1 VHLSTAIALELART
15 ARARGAQIDVEV
27 CTHHLLLD
35 ERAYERPDAARFVVG
50 PPLRPAADV
59 EALWDAIRDGTVDT
73 VGSDHSHLREP
84 SAPPESSFLETPM
97 GLPGME
103 LRVPLV
109 LSEGLRRAIPVT
121 TLADVLAAGPARSFG
136 LYPRKG
142 ALAVG
147 SDADLVVWDPRAPS
161 RIGRE
166 GLHEGL
172 GHSPYEGLDLDGSI
186 RLSVIGGRV
195 FARDGQATGEPTGGR
210 FVAPDAYE
218 RSQRA

>member
-1 VHLSTAIALELART
+1 
-15 ARARGAQIDVEV
+15 
-27 CTHHLLLD
+27 
-35 ERAYERPDAARFVVG
+35 
-50 PPLRPAADV
+50 
-59 EALWDAIRDGTVDT
+59 
-73 VGSDHSHLREP
+73 
-84 SAPPESSFLETPM
+84 M

-172 GHSPYEGLDLDGSI
+172 GHSPYEGLHLDGSI